1 MSKKELIKIKYTK
14 IKTNIYSYAVIV
26 LMIDQIIKLIVSNH
40 LIELKEVTIIKN
52 FFSLFYV
59 HNTGAAFSIL
69 QNQKYLLIIIGLI
82 ALVLLDK
89 YITSLKDASKLEQVS
104 YALIIGGIIGNLLD
118 RIFYSSVIDYLLFK
132 FGSYN
137 FPIFNLADSCIV
149 VGVILLIIVYIKE
162 SLKGDKN
169 ESIRRNK
176 RKN

>member
-26 LMIDQIIKLIVSNH
+26 LMLDQIIKLIVSNH
-40 LIELKEVTIIKN
+40 LIELKEVTVIKN
-52 FFSLFYV
+52 FFYLCYV

-69 QNQKYLLIIIGLI
+69 QNQKYLLIFIGLL

-89 YITSLKDASKLEQVS
+89 YITSLKKITKLEEIS
-104 YALIIGGIIGNLLD
+104 YSLIIGGIIGNLLD

-137 FPIFNLADSCIV
+137 YPIFNLADACIV
-149 VGVILLIIVYIKE
+149 VGVILLIIVSIKE
-162 SLKGDKN
+162 MIKKRKGD
-169 ESIRRNK
+169 
-176 RKN
+176 